1 MVCKVR
7 GSNDFCG
14 DGVAVCDVMARAVW
28 RAKSMTATTYMDNG
42 ATACNGMAGAVTISV
57 AMVEFLALFAQEPT
71 HVPRAHGLSAVV
83 NLFWTHFLKNYSCSL
98 MFNTI
103 GIQYLTLPQKLQS
116 NIIDI
121 DGRIEYRPTEIVAV
135 IY

>member
-71 HVPRAHGLSAVV
+71 HVPRAHGLSEICEQQWYGFA
-83 NLFWTHFLKNYSCSL
+83 NLFSKNLLTNAKSDRCLCYFSDFADRSRIVSRIFIFL
-98 MFNTI
+98 
-103 GIQYLTLPQKLQS
+103 P
-116 NIIDI
+116 
-121 DGRIEYRPTEIVAV
+121 
-135 IY
+135 